1 MKSYR
6 VTESSIIDAPAELVY
21 RTLAD
26 YRKGHPSILPKPY
39 FLSLEVEQGGFGAG
53 TIINFQMKVLGQTQ
67 SFRAAITEPV
77 PGRVLVET
85 NLDGGT
91 VVTTFVVEP
100 LDGGKRTEV
109 TIDTEGATRQSGAFG
124 SIERL
129 LIRMVLPRIYKKEL
143 TNLARVCE
151 SAADAGVSAA

>member
-21 RTLAD
+21 QTLAD

-67 SFRAAITEPV
+67 SFRAAITEPE

-85 NLDGGT
+85 NLEGGT

-100 LDGGKRTEV
+100 LDGKRTEV
-109 TIDTEGATRQSGAFG
+109 TIDTEGATRQGGVSG

-129 LIRMVLPRIYKKEL
+129 LTRMVLPRIYKEEL

-151 SAADAGVSAA
+151 GAADAGVSAA